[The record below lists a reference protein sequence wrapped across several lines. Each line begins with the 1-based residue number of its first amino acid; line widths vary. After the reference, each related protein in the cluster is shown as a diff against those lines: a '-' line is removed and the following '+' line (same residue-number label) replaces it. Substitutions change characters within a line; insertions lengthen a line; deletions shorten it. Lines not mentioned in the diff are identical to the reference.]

1 MLETDCSEL
10 ILKSQHLQQ
19 QLTQCQNV
27 SLQQQ
32 SVIEQLKVSLSESQ
46 EKLKLIRRDYQKLN
60 HEST

>member
-1 MLETDCSEL
+1 VLETDCSEL